1 MGLPAQVSLLIG
13 LVYQNLDAAIKA
25 RAFDK
30 YRLSCTYI
38 KGGAALLSRQMP
50 ELKLKDIPTREAGE
64 DNKKYDQ
71 KLIDWYDTNYETVM
85 DAISG
90 YVDDSRDSDNL

>member
-30 YRLSCTYI
+30 YRLAITYI
-38 KGGAALLSRQMP
+38 KGGASLLSKQAD
-50 ELKLKDIPTREAGE
+50 LKLDPVPEREAGE
-64 DNKKYDQ
+64 DNKKYEQ
-71 KLIDWYDTNYETVM
+71 KLIDWYDKNYEKVM
-85 DAISG
+85 AGISL
-90 YVDDSRDSDNL
+90 YVDDSGDNDNL